1 MSGIEAKLLDRIVG
15 GKIPVALSIAN
26 GIPPTFGGEAEP
38 SWGRRLKS
46 RSQSCL
52 KSQLCGRSYRVM
64 ARRLVLQGHH
74 PDEIRQEE
82 EAESDVSSIME
93 ASCQATSDSGWKD
106 N

>member
-1 MSGIEAKLLDRIVG
+1 MSGIEAKLLGGIVG

-38 SWGRRLKS
+38 SRGRR
-46 RSQSCL
+46 QNCL

-64 ARRLVLQGHH
+64 ARRLVFQCHH

-82 EAESDVSSIME
+82 EAESDVSSITE
-93 ASCQATSDSGWKD
+93 ASCQDSGWKD
-106 N
+106 NN

>member
-1 MSGIEAKLLDRIVG
+1 MSGIEAKPLGRIVG

-38 SWGRRLKS
+38 SQGRR
-46 RSQSCL
+46 QNCL

-82 EAESDVSSIME
+82 EAESDVSSIVE

-106 N
+106 K